1 MPYIIPGGGGCHCDG
16 GESVTNIVSATINED
31 GHLIFTMEDG
41 TVADTGRLLTE
52 EQLENLDYAFS
63 PSELGDG
70 LLLDENGKL
79 TLSASIE
86 IDGQQI
92 SLADGV
98 FTIPQATES
107 TAGFVKLSDEFEL
120 NDNGQMTIKELNVNK
135 LVVDDD
141 TELIIGG

>member
-1 MPYIIPGGGGCHCDG
+1 MPYIIPGRFCPCDG
-16 GESVTNIVSATINED
+16 GESVTNIVAATINEN

-79 TLSASIE
+79 SVNAAIE

-107 TAGFVKLSDEFEL
+107 TAGFVKLSDEFDTNEQ
-120 NDNGQMTIKELNVNK
+120 GQMVISEVNVNK
-135 LVVDDD
+135 LVVDGD